1 MRIHDCISFCVYVSI
16 IICILFIYIV
26 WFVWYRLSD
35 TLLTTTSVI
44 SSPLFCCPCC
54 RYFASTLLSLHL
66 NYIMPSTMESSGT
79 IIHFM
84 HVMISTSVALSVF
97 ALASIVVL
105 GCENLAGSS
114 GENVSIGKIRLVRRN
129 MARSKI
135 TNNLSWTTTERYKWT
150 RKSICIEWIKCSAY
164 E

>member
-1 MRIHDCISFCVYVSI
+1 MCELSSAYS
-16 IICILFIYIV
+16 LFILCDLCDIGWV
-26 WFVWYRLSD
+26 
-35 TLLTTTSVI
+35 T
-44 SSPLFCCPCC
+44 PCWRPHQWSAVLYSAAHAC

-114 GENVSIGKIRLVRRN
+114 GENVSKGKNRSIRRN